1 MYDSLITWDLNP
13 CHNHLQSCYF
23 VVPKLRDSVGWSA
36 LKCAVWPLHLYG
48 DCSLRVSC
56 PILLNFLFVLMP
68 GRNLRDLVAAICN
81 VVFGNH
87 SYFVVFVCQFI
98 WCFMCLQ
105 HFWWLPFEAPVL
117 CLYIKLILVGHWG
130 HFYFGFLPLCFSCV
144 FSDKG
149 RISPEFEPVAH

>member
-1 MYDSLITWDLNP
+1 MAYSWSRMPVILQRIAIYCSQHEPCVICVRLLMYTW
-13 CHNHLQSCYF
+13 CTH
-23 VVPKLRDSVGWSA
+23 V
-36 LKCAVWPLHLYG
+36 YG

-56 PILLNFLFVLMP
+56 PILLNFSFVLMP
-68 GRNLRDLVAAICN
+68 GWNLRDLVAAICN
-81 VVFGNH
+81 VVFGYH
-87 SYFVVFVCQFI
+87 SHFVVFVCQFI

-117 CLYIKLILVGHWG
+117 CLFIKLILVGQWG